1 MRHKGWWLALGLAI
15 AAGAG
20 YFAWRARP
28 LVVAVV
34 TPTRGEAI
42 DAIYATGTVE
52 PSVMLPIAPRVA
64 ARLVSLRVDE
74 GDQVK
79 KGQILA
85 QLDAEDLDQSV
96 AELDARARFAE
107 QQYARTQALIKRGV
121 AAEIDLDRAKSD
133 LDAARASLRRA
144 RAQRNFTTLTA
155 PADGQVIRRDGEV
168 GQFIPAGQ
176 TIFYLECCAP
186 LRVTAEVDEEDIP
199 RVSIG
204 QQVVM
209 RADAL
214 PGVVMDGDVSEVTPK
229 GDPVARSYRVRIR
242 LMNAPALLRTGMT
255 VDANLIVSQRANA
268 LLVPTTALRDGAVWL
283 LRDGRLQRQQ
293 VELGIR
299 GELRTEIRAGLD
311 DGARL
316 LEAPPETVT
325 EGRRARA
332 ARPAQEARTTGS

>member
-1 MRHKGWWLALGLAI
+1 MRYKSGWLALGLAVV
-15 AAGAG
+15 AGAG
-20 YFAWRARP
+20 YYAWRARP
-28 LVVAVV
+28 LVVSVV
-34 TPTRGEAI
+34 TPTRGEAV

-64 ARLVSLRVDE
+64 ARLAQLRVDE
-74 GDQVK
+74 GDLVK
-79 KGQILA
+79 KGQTLA
-85 QLDAEDLDQSV
+85 QLDADDLDQSV

-107 QQYARTQALIKRGV
+107 QQYARTQELIRRGV
-121 AAEIDLDRAKSD
+121 AAAIDLDRAKAD

-144 RAQRNFTTLTA
+144 RAQRNFTTLVA
-155 PADGQVIRRDGEV
+155 PAAGRVIRRDGEV

-199 RVSIG
+199 RVSVG
-204 QQVVM
+204 QKVVM

-242 LMNAPALLRTGMT
+242 LLEPPAALRTGMT
-255 VDANLIVSQRANA
+255 VDANLIVSRHASA
-268 LLVPTTALRDGAVWL
+268 LLVPTTSLRDGHVWL
-283 LRDGRLQRQQ
+283 LRDGRLQRQK

-299 GELRTEIRAGLD
+299 GELRTEVIAGLD
-311 DGARL
+311 DTARVV
-316 LEAPPETVT
+316 ETPPDDAT
-325 EGRRARA
+325 EGRRARTP
-332 ARPAQEARTTGS
+332 RKAQKAP